1 MAAKIQRYGV
11 IPRIGT
17 ESATIAFRKKPMG
30 DFVLFKDHVER
41 VSSLEREIERME
53 KRIKFLENLTHG

>member
-11 IPRIGT
+11 IPRIGV

-30 DFVLFKDHVER
+30 DYVLFKDHVER
-41 VSSLEREIERME
+41 ISSLKKEVERLE